1 MLPDKAVRTMAV
13 GFKRVAGI
21 PIHLIQVERT
31 QSIVREI
38 EPGMR
43 LGKAAGIPVTGLEWD
58 LGTMDSLAAFN

>member
-1 MLPDKAVRTMAV
+1 MLPEQAVRTMAV
-13 GFKRVAGI
+13 GFERASGI

-43 LGKAAGIPVTGLEWD
+43 LG
-58 LGTMDSLAAFN
+58 